1 MSESATPRVPTVDLR
16 RPDAHSLAALDAACA
31 DHGFFLLSGHGLDAL
46 IDRTWRET
54 TRFFDADRAVRVAIA
69 RDEHNALGYYD
80 RELTKRRRDAKEVFD
95 FADPQVPRID
105 VKNRWPIALPEFRA
119 TMVEFFDAFAALA
132 TRTLGLLHDALHLSD
147 SGRAIMAHSR
157 HTSTV
162 RLNHYPTSDPVPAA
176 ERASLP
182 PLGET
187 ALGYH
192 TDPGVLTLLLQ
203 DDTGGLQT
211 QSCDGE
217 WIDVPPRPGTIVVN
231 LGDCMQSWT
240 NDRWRAAVHR
250 VVPMTRRRRFSIPYF
265 GNPDREAIIEP
276 ITELSPHGAHYRPV
290 AWRAFIQARVD
301 DNYTDLGAD
310 DTQMAQFR
318 IGERSAP

>member
-1 MSESATPRVPTVDLR
+1 MTDSTNARVPTVDMR
-16 RPDAHSLAALDAACA
+16 RPDANSLAALDAACA
-31 DHGFFLLSGHGLDAL
+31 DHGFFLLTGHGLDPL
-46 IDRTWRET
+46 IERTWHET
-54 TRFFDADRAVRVAIA
+54 TRFFDADRAVRVALA
-69 RDEHNALGYYD
+69 RDQHNALGYYD
-80 RELTKRRRDAKEVFD
+80 RELTKRRRDTKEVFD

-105 VKNRWPIALPEFRA
+105 AKNRWPTAMPGFRT
-119 TMVEFFDAFAALA
+119 TMVDFFDAFSDLA
-132 TRTLGLLHDALHLSD
+132 GRTLGLLHDALRLS
-147 SGRAIMAHSR
+147 SAGRTTVTHSR

-162 RLNHYPTSDPVPAA
+162 RLNHYPTFDPVPTAD
-176 ERASLP
+176 RASLP

-211 QSCDGE
+211 QSRAGE
-217 WIDVPPRPGTIVVN
+217 WIDVPPQPGTIVVN

-265 GNPDREAIIEP
+265 GNPDRDAVIEP
-276 ITELSPHGAHYRPV
+276 VPELCPQGPHYRPV

-301 DNYTDLGAD
+301 DNFTDLGAD

-318 IGERSAP
+318 IAAQPR

>member
-1 MSESATPRVPTVDLR
+1 
-16 RPDAHSLAALDAACA
+16 AALDAACA
-31 DHGFFLLSGHGLDAL
+31 DHGFFLLAGHGLDD
-46 IDRTWRET
+46 IIERTWRET
-54 TRFFDADRAVRVAIA
+54 TRFFDADRAVRIAIA

-80 RELTKRRRDAKEVFD
+80 RELTKRKRDTKEVFD
-95 FADPQVPRID
+95 FADPQVQRID
-105 VKNRWPIALPEFRA
+105 AKNRWPALPDFRT
-119 TMVEFFDAFAALA
+119 TMAEFFDAFAGLA
-132 TRTLGLLHDALHLSD
+132 ARTLGLLHATLELTSA
-147 SGRAIMAHSR
+147 GRATMAHSR

-211 QSCDGE
+211 QSRSGE

-265 GNPDREAIIEP
+265 GNPARDAIIEP
-276 ITELSPHGAHYRPV
+276 VPELSTQGPRYRPV

-301 DNYTDLGAD
+301 DNFTDLGAD
-310 DTQMAQFR
+310 DTQMAQYR
-318 IGERSAP
+318 IPERSAP